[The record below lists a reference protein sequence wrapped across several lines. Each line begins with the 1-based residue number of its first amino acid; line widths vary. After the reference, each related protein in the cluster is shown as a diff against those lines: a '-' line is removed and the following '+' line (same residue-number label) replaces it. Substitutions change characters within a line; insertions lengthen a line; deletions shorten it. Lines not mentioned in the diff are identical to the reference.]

1 MPIPSNMWP
10 SKFDAYKY
18 ANIILAITQPA
29 PQIPTIA
36 PGMNNS
42 TVIAVKPIIYSVI
55 ISDIFIKNLKYLPV
69 RQFAGCVAIAKT
81 SNLSFWIYFRI

>member
-10 SKFDAYKY
+10 NRFDTCKY
-18 ANIILAITQPA
+18 ANIMLAITQPT

-42 TVIAVKPIIYSVI
+42 MVIAVKPIIYNVMI
-55 ISDIFIKNLKYLPV
+55 PDILIKSFKCLKREV
-69 RQFAGCVAIAKT
+69 
-81 SNLSFWIYFRI
+81 S

>member
-10 SKFDAYKY
+10 SRFDTCKY
-18 ANIILAITQPA
+18 ANITLAITQPT

-42 TVIAVKPIIYSVI
+42 MVIAVKPIIYNVM
-55 ISDIFIKNLKYLPV
+55 ISDMPMRSLKCLKFKV
-69 RQFAGCVAIAKT
+69 
-81 SNLSFWIYFRI
+81 S

>member
-42 TVIAVKPIIYSVI
+42 MVIAVKPIIYNVMI
-55 ISDIFIKNLKYLPV
+55 PDILIDYTFSLLPV
-69 RQFAGCVAIAKT
+69 RTACQGVGT
-81 SNLSFWIYFRI
+81 SN

>member
-1 MPIPSNMWP
+1 MPITSNMCP
-10 SKFDAYKY
+10 SRFDTYKY

-42 TVIAVKPIIYSVI
+42 TVIAVKPIIYNVI
-55 ISDIFIKNLKYLPV
+55 TSDMLIKSLKCLKLKV
-69 RQFAGCVAIAKT
+69 
-81 SNLSFWIYFRI
+81 S